1 MALPDVLTIEETA
14 SYLRLPKETIEK
26 EAIHGKIPGKR
37 IQDTWRFL
45 KAGIDNWLQTH
56 NSRAI
61 LLQQAGALAD
71 DGTMPELLANIYADR
86 GRPESEEE
94 AHV

>member
-14 SYLRLPKETIEK
+14 SYLRLPKETIEE

-45 KAGIDNWLQTH
+45 KAGIDSWLLAH
-56 NSRAI
+56 NSRTI

-71 DGTMPELLANIYADR
+71 DETMSELLANIYAER
-86 GRPESEEE
+86 GRAESEEE
-94 AHV
+94 AQV